1 MAGGI
6 VAGRSQDFAPVR
18 ARLVVLVAL
27 LVLAAPAAGAPPVA
41 ANAVF
46 IQNGTTGEVLYRDND
61 RDSVAVASITKL
73 MTALVTLQHTRLDDV
88 VVAQPEAA
96 SVGESTIDLQAGER
110 LDRARA
116 ARSLTDPGAPT
127 TRRGRSPSTWEAVTR
142 TASSR

>member
-1 MAGGI
+1 M
-6 VAGRSQDFAPVR
+6 R

-27 LVLAAPAAGAPPVA
+27 LAAGGRSA
-41 ANAVF
+41 AARRRKRRLHSERHDRRGALPR
-46 IQNGTTGEVLYRDND
+46 QR

-110 LDRARA
+110 LTVHELLEA
-116 ARSLTDPGAPT
+116 SLIQSANDA
-127 TRRGRSPSTWEAVTR
+127 TWALAEHVGGGDV